1 MEVHPC
7 AIPRWKKGLEIKD
20 YFEEQM
26 GCAIYEALPCV
37 GMPGHLLRGVGHH
50 D

>member
-7 AIPRWKKGLEIKD
+7 AILRWKKGLEIKD

-26 GCAIYEALPCV
+26 GCAIYEALPC
-37 GMPGHLLRGVGHH
+37 GGRLQHL
-50 D
+50 